1 MSSVSTET
9 EFTSSLKKDENLYL
23 TKDRQYLYFNDF
35 QGGNYNSNSSEV
47 RFELISLANTNQFV
61 SWCESFV
68 LIPLQLSVSGYI
80 AAGTAGGLSG
90 TAENAF
96 ALSLKNSYLQ
106 IVDSILITVN
116 DQAINSTTQGINISN
131 TFNLMSMS
139 ADDRKTLGSMLQFY
153 VDTGDSLRY
162 VPNPAA
168 FYSGQI
174 TITAAGGIT
183 ALGVVTTTALPA
195 VIQRGQQFYYCG
207 VLYTV
212 TADAAA
218 GATTF
223 NVTPL
228 PGTNLTT
235 PAAVTTTFFTPLNLT
250 NNGLGETN
258 NVISKSTL
266 FNPRDGYQALNG
278 LVNEG
283 RRARMQDT
291 SYSTSGLS
299 STYQSAASAGQIFKN
314 NIVQND
320 ASAVMYNLFA
330 CLPMA
335 TLHNFFQK
343 LPITRGLSV
352 RLNLYLNT
360 GITINE
366 TVTKANH
373 VSITSSVIP
382 RQTVPFMVSPISND
396 PVCGSGFSIAD
407 AVTLKYELKIGNSAL
422 SNCRF
427 YDSMFHFNPTT
438 EAQYISS
445 PERKIL
451 YSDICQYVI
460 PNVGPNANVNNLI
473 TSGVSR
479 LRGFLMVPIISAA
492 SNVCTLDGKQSPF
505 SSCPATTFPY
515 AKIQNFQ
522 LQISG
527 KPFFAT
533 PINHSQLLYNCMLRT
548 ELSINGGALCS
559 LRMSSGS
566 ISKTDFESGFTYY
579 WVDLGQ
585 LENEG
590 DDNLSKSVQVLFTNS
605 VSSGGTTSNLQTDF
619 YIYLYYQ
626 KMVNINISNGGFLSI

>member
-23 TKDRQYLYFNDF
+23 TKDRQYLYFNDL

-90 TAENAF
+90 TPENAF

-116 DQAINSTTQGINISN
+116 DQAINSTTQGINIPN

-168 FYSGQI
+168 FYSGNLAI
-174 TITAAGGIT
+174 TSISALGVCTITAIAE
-183 ALGVVTTTALPA
+183 ALQ
-195 VIQRGQQFYYCG
+195 IGQQFYYCG
-207 VLYTV
+207 VLYTLV
-212 TADAAA
+212 TAAAA

-223 NVTPL
+223 SVTPR
-228 PGTNLTT
+228 PGTALNT
-235 PAAVTTTFFTPLNLT
+235 AVASTAVFTPLNLT

-299 STYQSAASAGQIFKN
+299 TTYQTAASAGQMFKN
-314 NIVQND
+314 HVVQND
-320 ASAVMYNLFA
+320 ANAVMYNLFA

-396 PVCGSGFSIAD
+396 PITGSGLSID
-407 AVTLKYELKIGNSAL
+407 TAVTLKYELKIGNSTL

-427 YDSMFHFNPTT
+427 YASMFNFNPTT

-479 LRGFLMVPIISAA
+479 LRGFLMAPIISAT

-515 AKIQNFQ
+515 SKIQNFQ

-533 PINHSQLLYNCMLRT
+533 PINHTQLLYNTMLRT

-559 LRMSSGS
+559 LGMSSGS

-585 LENEG
+585 LENEA
-590 DDNLSKSVQVLFTNS
+590 DDNTSKSVQVLFTNS
-605 VSSGGTTSNLQTDF
+605 VPSGGTTSNLQTDF